1 MAAKRLPSET
11 PTFYWDSRS
20 DPSDTF
26 RTLEAL
32 LRDLQTRLLI
42 TVNDHADLLD
52 NGQLLSFTV
61 ATLPVATTAARMIY
75 VSDETGG
82 AIPAFS
88 DGTNWRRVTD
98 RAVVS

>member
-1 MAAKRLPSET
+1 MSAKRLPSET
-11 PTFYWDSRS
+11 PTFYWDSRA

-32 LRDLQTRLLI
+32 LTDLQTRLLI
-42 TVNDHADLLD
+42 AVNDHADLID

-61 ATLPVATTAARMIY
+61 AALPAVTVARMIY
-75 VSDETGG
+75 VSDEAGG
-82 AIPAFS
+82 AVPAFS